1 MPQKHRSRFYLG
13 AIAGVLLS
21 GCGGAPQ
28 FSADNR
34 ELLKPLHTA
43 VSAKKLEW
51 VTATEE
57 KINARKEAGSLSD
70 AELAAMN
77 GVIENARAGNWDAA
91 QSAVIALIDG
101 QRATSEDV
109 ANLEKKKSR
118 PEHRHT
124 PRR

>member
-1 MPQKHRSRFYLG
+1 MFQKNRSRFFLG

-51 VTATEE
+51 VAATEE
-57 KINARKEAGSLSD
+57 KIRARNEAGSLS
-70 AELAAMN
+70 EVERAALY
-77 GVIENARAGNWDAA
+77 GVIENAREGNWERA
-91 QSAVIALIDG
+91 QSAVLALIDG